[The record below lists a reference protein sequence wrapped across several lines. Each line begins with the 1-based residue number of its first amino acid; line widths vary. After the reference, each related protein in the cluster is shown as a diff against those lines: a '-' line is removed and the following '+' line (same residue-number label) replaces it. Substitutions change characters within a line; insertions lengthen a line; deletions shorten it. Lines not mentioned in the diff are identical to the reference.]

1 MNKEE
6 FRDRIMELFDEAGIT
21 IRDHNEL
28 EAESLQYIE
37 FVSAVE
43 DEFEVDL
50 PDEFMAFS
58 AIRNIDVF
66 IDSIYE
72 LLEE

>member
-6 FRDRIMELFDEAGIT
+6 FRSRVFDIFEEAGIT
-21 IRDHNEL
+21 VRDNNEL

-43 DEFEVDL
+43 EEFEIDL
-50 PDEFMAFS
+50 PDEFLAFS
-58 AIRNIDVF
+58 AIKNIELF

-72 LLEE
+72 YIEN